1 MLGPK
6 TKQLSFWTVASE
18 EEDKHLHKCWSGAS
32 TVSSLDGVDLL
43 GGHSNFGEAETAA
56 VR

>member
-1 MLGPK
+1 
-6 TKQLSFWTVASE
+6 LSFWTVASE